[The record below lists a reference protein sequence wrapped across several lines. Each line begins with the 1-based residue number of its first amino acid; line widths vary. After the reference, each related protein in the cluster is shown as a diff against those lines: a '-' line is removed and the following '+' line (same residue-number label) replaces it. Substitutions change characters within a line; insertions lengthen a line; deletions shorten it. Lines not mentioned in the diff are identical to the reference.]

1 MYIKTFTIKNFKALK
16 NLTIHF
22 NSTLNVLTGRNNSG
36 KTTVLEAL
44 SLWNE
49 CFCKLIGQAKRGE
62 KNYQKG
68 DFILGPSYNRYFPF
82 QEINS
87 VRSPNFEDIF
97 HQRDRKNK
105 ITLTACFFDELHG
118 DIEISFIIGNSGNNY
133 VIELD
138 GHKVFNYTQFN
149 KFFRGLPDAVSL
161 VYGTPLAH
169 ILSEEK
175 FTTDPVIKDS
185 ILLRKSVETF
195 RNRLY
200 RILHS
205 ENSDFTSNI
214 NYILFDNMQIITL
227 FPKTNI
233 NNDINAIITYKV
245 GEKDIEKDIALLGS
259 GSLHV
264 IEILLSLHNPASIRS
279 DLQLVL
285 LDEPDSHIHRDIHRR
300 LIQVLN
306 RSTKQKQ
313 IVITTHNESLIRST
327 MPENLFHLE
336 GKATG
341 DIQPIH
347 IEKDREHLGLHFKGI
362 MPSNVTPIL
371 RGIGDISGL
380 DFINAIEADK
390 LIFVEGEDDARCFRL
405 LLNQQ
410 INNKTRYMFW
420 VLGGVGEI
428 FENIQAYK
436 KVFTQIKNG
445 GSLWD
450 KSVLIFDKDELSN
463 DHKDLL
469 ADTFR
474 QKLGIPS
481 YCCNSYTFESTLFT
495 DLTRT
500 SKLLCKFIQKSTN
513 TTVED
518 ATILAKLISEYE
530 AVGESL
536 KQKHTDSFIKDCYWR
551 YKTKNDR
558 TPKLFDQN
566 KSLFNMNGPDLMLYI
581 QNYLNTCIQNKEYYK
596 LMNKDDLE
604 SVIQKVVEQ
613 FDINFSVETDFIEL
627 IKLVDHSTWLREW
640 DFLNSIR

>member
-1 MYIKTFTIKNFKALK
+1 MYLKTFTIKNFKAFK
-16 NLTIHF
+16 NVTIHF

-49 CFCKLIGQAKRGE
+49 CFYKLIGQAKRGE

-105 ITLTACFFDELHG
+105 ITLTACFADELHG
-118 DIEISFIIGNSGNNY
+118 DMELSFVVGNSGNNY
-133 VIELD
+133 VIELN
-138 GHKVFNYTQFN
+138 GHKTFNYTQFN
-149 KFFRGLPDAVSL
+149 KYFRGLPEAVSQ

-200 RILHS
+200 RLLHS
-205 ENSDFTSNI
+205 ENSDFTNNI
-214 NYILFDNMQIITL
+214 NYILFDNTQSILL

-233 NNDINAIITYKV
+233 QNDTNVIITYKL
-245 GEKDIEKDIALLGS
+245 GDKDIEKDIALLGS

-264 IEILLSLHNPASIRS
+264 IEILLSLHSAASIRS

-285 LDEPDSHIHRDIHRR
+285 LDEPDSHIHRDIQKR

-306 RSTKQKQ
+306 RSAKQKQ
-313 IVITTHNESLIRST
+313 IIITTHNESLIRST
-327 MPENLFHLE
+327 FPENLFHLE
-336 GKATG
+336 GKPDG
-341 DIQPIH
+341 DILPIH
-347 IEKDREHLGLHFKGI
+347 GENHREHLGMHFKGI
-362 MPSNVTPIL
+362 LPSNVTPIL
-371 RGIGDISGL
+371 RSIGDISGL

-390 LIFVEGEDDARCFRL
+390 LIFVEGEDDARCFKIL
-405 LLNQQ
+405 LSQQ

-420 VLGGVGEI
+420 VLGGIGEI

-436 KVFTQIKNG
+436 KVFTEIKNG

-450 KSVLIFDKDELSN
+450 KSVLVFDKDELSN
-463 DHKDLL
+463 EYKDQLTKAL
-469 ADTFR
+469 T
-474 QKLGIPS
+474 QKMGIPS

-495 DLTRT
+495 DLSIT
-500 SKLLCKFIQKSTN
+500 SKLLCKWILKTADIVANES
-513 TTVED
+513 
-518 ATILAKLISEYE
+518 TILEKLTAEYQS
-530 AVGESL
+530 AGEL
-536 KQKHTDSFIKDCYWR
+536 LNQNHTDSYIKDCYWR
-551 YKTKNDR
+551 YKTKNDK
-558 TPKLFDQN
+558 TKKLFDL
-566 KSLFNMNGPDLMLYI
+566 KKPLLNMSEPDLILHI
-581 QNYLNTCIQNKEYYK
+581 QNYLNTCILNKEYYK
-596 LMNKDDLE
+596 LMNKKDVE

-613 FDINFSVETDFIEL
+613 FDMNFSVEADFIEL
-627 IKLVDHSTWLREW
+627 IKLVDNSTWIKEW
-640 DFLNSIR
+640 DFLNSLN